1 VLGLDGITCTCVV
14 LALVAIGVVLLFA
27 GAKKINGPS

>member
-1 VLGLDGITCTCVV
+1 MFGLDGITCVCVV
-14 LALVAIGVVLLFA
+14 VALVAIGLVLLFA